1 MGESET
7 CTAGAQQLNQ
17 LSLFLANTRSAKG
30 KTTDITTL
38 TTDFDIICLTETH
51 LDQTIDSQSIIE
63 SPLMTIFCKD
73 RNCWGGG
80 VLVGVKSIYEPYELQ
95 CDTGNHEMVVVKID
109 PGLIICCYYRPH
121 ISNDLNGVDDI
132 ISKLRRQHP
141 ECLTIV
147 AGDINLP
154 GIDWETNRIKAQTPY
169 KHHHQHFLDIL
180 AENDLTQTICEP
192 THVHGNTLDLLCV
205 SDPSSVLETQVI
217 IPGLS
222 DHFVVTAE
230 ICAKMTVQSKL
241 PICSKTKE
249 IRLFREADVEKFEQ
263 IMGDA
268 ESRLSD
274 MYDVENMWSL
284 FESTFRK
291 AIEVSV
297 PTKTVNVQSPDQPPW
312 FNKRTKKLVDKQ
324 RATYSKYKST
334 CDPFFLAKHKKE
346 RRDHSK
352 IFRKLKR
359 KHITNKVC
367 KPLIN
372 GNSKPFYKYLRN
384 KKKEQHP
391 ITKLRQQDG
400 SLTADNSK
408 CAGILNLYFQ
418 QQFCQDENLDGLT
431 PLPAHIACINIHE
444 GCIKTLIANL
454 KNNKSPGPDKI
465 RKCELLV
472 HPDMVARCLKHIYQ
486 ASLNTGKLPTA
497 WKLAIISPIH
507 KKGSKEEACNYR
519 PISLTSIPCKMME
532 HIVLHYLNETLD
544 NLLHNRQHGFRKG
557 LSCET
562 QLCATYHELAKAA
575 EQSTAVHAVV
585 LDFQKA
591 FDKVPHKILM
601 DKIRKIE
608 NIDPYIANWVQ
619 DFLSDRFQKV
629 AVRGAESDVLPVT
642 SGVPQ
647 GSVLG
652 PTLFLLY
659 INDLPDSVSCNVSLY
674 ADDTLIYAKI
684 QTRADEIRFQ
694 NNIDSLV
701 SWSTKN
707 KMPFNRTK
715 CEVIVFN
722 QGATP
727 LPQYSI
733 SDHLLQCV
741 DTTKY
746 LGVVLQSDLKFKK
759 HISDIMGSANR
770 TLGCIKYTLHGAP
783 EKAKLLAY
791 TSLCRP
797 KLEYADVLWDPSDNA
812 SIEDLELVQ
821 NKAVRFIKNIK
832 GRRGVTEA
840 RTSLGIQTLQER
852 RKAHRISL
860 LMRILSDQNKHDTLS
875 ADYDEIINCRSQA
888 TMKTRAAE
896 RGEPTS
902 IQASSA
908 VYHNSFLPRSIRDLR
923 IGSQQN

>member
-1 MGESET
+1 
-7 CTAGAQQLNQ
+7 
-17 LSLFLANTRSAKG
+17 
-30 KTTDITTL
+30 
-38 TTDFDIICLTETH
+38 
-51 LDQTIDSQSIIE
+51 
-63 SPLMTIFCKD
+63 
-73 RNCWGGG
+73 
-80 VLVGVKSIYEPYELQ
+80 
-95 CDTGNHEMVVVKID
+95 
-109 PGLIICCYYRPH
+109 
-121 ISNDLNGVDDI
+121 
-132 ISKLRRQHP
+132 
-141 ECLTIV
+141 
-147 AGDINLP
+147 
-154 GIDWETNRIKAQTPY
+154 
-169 KHHHQHFLDIL
+169 
-180 AENDLTQTICEP
+180 
-192 THVHGNTLDLLCV
+192 
-205 SDPSSVLETQVI
+205 
-217 IPGLS
+217 
-222 DHFVVTAE
+222 
-230 ICAKMTVQSKL
+230 
-241 PICSKTKE
+241 
-249 IRLFREADVEKFEQ
+249 
-263 IMGDA
+263 
-268 ESRLSD
+268 
-274 MYDVENMWSL
+274 
-284 FESTFRK
+284 
-291 AIEVSV
+291 
-297 PTKTVNVQSPDQPPW
+297 
-312 FNKRTKKLVDKQ
+312 
-324 RATYSKYKST
+324 
-334 CDPFFLAKHKKE
+334 
-346 RRDHSK
+346 
-352 IFRKLKR
+352 
-359 KHITNKVC
+359 
-367 KPLIN
+367 
-372 GNSKPFYKYLRN
+372 
-384 KKKEQHP
+384 
-391 ITKLRQQDG
+391 
-400 SLTADNSK
+400 
-408 CAGILNLYFQ
+408 
-418 QQFCQDENLDGLT
+418 
-431 PLPAHIACINIHE
+431 
-444 GCIKTLIANL
+444 
-454 KNNKSPGPDKI
+454 
-465 RKCELLV
+465 
-472 HPDMVARCLKHIYQ
+472 
-486 ASLNTGKLPTA
+486 
-497 WKLAIISPIH
+497 
-507 KKGSKEEACNYR
+507 
-519 PISLTSIPCKMME
+519 
-532 HIVLHYLNETLD
+532 
-544 NLLHNRQHGFRKG
+544 
-557 LSCET
+557 
-562 QLCATYHELAKAA
+562 
-575 EQSTAVHAVV
+575 
-585 LDFQKA
+585 
-591 FDKVPHKILM
+591 M

-741 DTTKY
+741 DITKY
-746 LGVVLQSDLKFKK
+746 LEVVLQSDLKFKK

-875 ADYDEIINCRSQA
+875 ADYDEIVNCRSQA